1 MTRTPVTMPTK
12 RLLLRPWRPADRAPF
27 AALNADPRVMEYF
40 PTVLDRA
47 DSDALADR
55 CQRLIDT
62 QGWGF
67 WAVEHR
73 QTGAFLGMTGL
84 NVPSAELPCSPCVEI
99 GWRFAHPHWRQG
111 FATEAALCALNFG
124 FERLAL
130 TEIVA
135 FTAVGNQRSRAVM
148 TRLGMHDAHEPFD
161 HPAIAPDSP
170 LRRLVLYRLSRTQW
184 LADTPS

>member
-1 MTRTPVTMPTK
+1 MVTGVRVIVRAPGHGQ
-12 RLLLRPWRPADRAPF
+12 RPAP
-27 AALNADPRVMEYF
+27 P
-40 PTVLDRA
+40 
-47 DSDALADR
+47 
-55 CQRLIDT
+55 
-62 QGWGF
+62 
-67 WAVEHR
+67 
-73 QTGAFLGMTGL
+73 
-84 NVPSAELPCSPCVEI
+84 
-99 GWRFAHPHWRQG
+99 FAHPHWRQG

-184 LADTPS
+184 LAGTPS